1 MHALTGGPSFP
12 GKPCV
17 PFFPWGPYQTKV
29 SQLTVTLSHQSEKP
43 NCKCLTFSPGSPTNP
58 WGPGKPCRR
67 DGALLFLC
75 MHLCNWDI
83 FITFGVCFLPV
94 PGFQGC
100 LAVQVLQCL
109 LGFPVSN
116 RQWYHGKYFVIRVY
130 CLQPSLY
137 SLCFPLN
144 LEPHQFLE
152 CPVRTERKTVNGIEC
167 THMGFSFP
175 VWVKKM
181 VHCLLS
187 WIF

>member
-83 FITFGVCFLPV
+83 FITFSVLFSARTRIPGLPCCPGAPMSPGVPCFKQTMISWEV
-94 PGFQGC
+94 FCYQG
-100 LAVQVLQCL
+100 
-109 LGFPVSN
+109 
-116 RQWYHGKYFVIRVY
+116 
-130 CLQPSLY
+130 
-137 SLCFPLN
+137 
-144 LEPHQFLE
+144 
-152 CPVRTERKTVNGIEC
+152 
-167 THMGFSFP
+167 
-175 VWVKKM
+175 
-181 VHCLLS
+181 LLS
-187 WIF
+187 TTFTILTMFPFEPWTPSIPRMPCEDRKEDS